1 MKEQLNAFARSLP
14 VPDGFKQTG
23 GSGSHFL
30 SLIQSNTHP
39 TVPFNESN
47 QMKREMRIYL
57 RHR

>member
-23 GSGSHFL
+23 GSGSHFR

-39 TVPFNESN
+39 MVPFNERSQN
-47 QMKREMRIYL
+47 NSEMRIYL
-57 RHR
+57 RHK